1 MKVQSILF
9 TLLMRGNVN
18 IDSLVEEVVIPY
30 QKLIDRH
37 DELGFDSLFIT
48 YGGNQRFAYLEV
60 GSDRLSAF
68 QIHTLSQL
76 LNNVCDRLRFKKSP
90 CEGAHVAIKNILKY
104 ETNVKY
110 KIDERA

>member
-1 MKVQSILF
+1 
-9 TLLMRGNVN
+9 MRGNVN

-37 DELGFDSLFIT
+37 DELGLESLFVT